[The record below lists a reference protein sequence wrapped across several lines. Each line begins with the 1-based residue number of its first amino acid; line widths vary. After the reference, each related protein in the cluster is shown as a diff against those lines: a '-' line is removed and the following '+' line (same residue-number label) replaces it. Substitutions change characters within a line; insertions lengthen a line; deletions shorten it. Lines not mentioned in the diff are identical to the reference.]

1 MRTHH
6 ELHQDVDPLQ
16 NIRAVAL
23 PCSRFQPCKSPGKNE
38 IRGHLQPCETGESS
52 RIPVADSPRRLVRN
66 NAELHMNKLEAK

>member
-1 MRTHH
+1 MIRTHH

-16 NIRAVAL
+16 NIRAHAAGSNLVNPL
-23 PCSRFQPCKSPGKNE
+23 GKNE

-66 NAELHMNKLEAK
+66 NAEQHMNKLEAK